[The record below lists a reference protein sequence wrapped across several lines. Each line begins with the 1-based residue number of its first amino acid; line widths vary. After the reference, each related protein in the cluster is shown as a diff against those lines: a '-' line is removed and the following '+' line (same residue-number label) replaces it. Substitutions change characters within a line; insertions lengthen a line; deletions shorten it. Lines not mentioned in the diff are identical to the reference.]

1 MLGTTSFLGWTGV
14 VLLAASLAA
23 CLPVAVRTARAL
35 DALVLGEA
43 AAASLGLDLPRLRL
57 LLVATMALATGAA
70 VAQVG
75 LVGFVGLAAP
85 HLVRRA
91 VVVTHGR
98 LLALSALAGGV
109 LLAAADVA
117 ARSLIAPRELPVGLL
132 TAVLGGAYLLA
143 LLRRRGAP

>member
-1 MLGTTSFLGWTGV
+1 

-117 ARSLIAPRELPVGLL
+117 ARSVIAPRELPVGLL